1 MRRLNV
7 AAIPSYEALPACC
20 GTLEGVS
27 RSWNWRA
34 AAVALA
40 LGLSAACGPAEP
52 PTASYVRKV
61 AEERTR
67 KDDFFRTGGAESPVK
82 PEEQGKFLPISYFD
96 IDADYA
102 SPATLKLLDER
113 TTLVMPTSTGKMRD
127 MQRVGFLEF
136 TLRGQ
141 SHRLTAFADAGQQVS
156 RLFVPF
162 SDLTSGTETYQ
173 AGRYMDIDP
182 QPSGIYVVDF
192 NTAYHPYCYY
202 NSEYDC
208 PFPPAENRLKVPIRA
223 GERLR
228 AADTLAPGR

>member
-1 MRRLNV
+1 MRPVRHGRHGG
-7 AAIPSYEALPACC
+7 C
-20 GTLEGVS
+20 GTLDGVS
-27 RSWNWRA
+27 RSSIWRA
-34 AAVALA
+34 TGLALA
-40 LGLSAACGPAEP
+40 LALTVGCGPDEP
-52 PTASYVRKV
+52 PTAAYVRKV

-67 KDDFFRTGGAESPVK
+67 KDEFFKVGGAESPVK
-82 PEEQGKFLPISYFD
+82 PAEQTKFLPISYFD
-96 IDADYA
+96 IDPDYA

-113 TTLVMPTSTGKMRD
+113 TRLVMPTSTGKMRD
-127 MQRVGFLEF
+127 MERVGHLEF

-141 SHRLTAFADAGQQVS
+141 PQRLTAFSEVGQQVS

-162 SDLTSGTETYQ
+162 SDLTSGTETYP

-182 QPSGIYVVDF
+182 QASGIYVVDF

-208 PFPPAENRLKVPIRA
+208 PFPPTENRLKVPIRA

-228 AADTLAPGR
+228 ASETLAPGR